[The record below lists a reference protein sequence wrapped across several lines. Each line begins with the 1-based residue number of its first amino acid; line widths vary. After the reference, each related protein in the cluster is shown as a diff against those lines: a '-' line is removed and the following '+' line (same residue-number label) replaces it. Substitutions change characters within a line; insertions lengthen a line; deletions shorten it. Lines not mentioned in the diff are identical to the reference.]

1 MSASSS
7 LKSLSNGQFELAV
20 SAATGRIVHYG
31 AVRGANVLW
40 ENPHADS
47 APSPFVGW
55 HNWGG
60 DKVWIW
66 PEDDW
71 AKWQAG
77 VVAPPGDPP
86 SAPYQ
91 VEVDKLKIRM
101 VSPVVSAYGV
111 RIVREIVLDDKGS
124 RVTLINRLEKVAGA
138 NSGVGRSLPIGVWTV
153 TQIPAARQI
162 LARLLPHVS
171 PPRFEPFQKSP
182 WKGVQVI
189 NDIALLTRP
198 ASPWVKI
205 GLEADVLATP
215 VHDWFFVIR
224 TPAEK
229 NVTDGHEPFRRAQ
242 VFSDPDESEFRPAK
256 LPPYVEFEFTSPL
269 KRLSI
274 GESVSLTVTWE
285 LHPLPENGVGT
296 AEIIAA
302 NPVKTEHI

>member
-1 MSASSS
+1 MSDASN
-7 LKSLSNGQFELAV
+7 LKSLNNGQFRLEV
-20 SAATGRIVHYG
+20 SAATGRIVQYRPVKG
-31 AVRGANVLW
+31 TNVLW
-40 ENPHADS
+40 ENPHADLS
-47 APSPFVGW
+47 PSPFPGW

-71 AKWQAG
+71 VKWQSG
-77 VVAPPGDPP
+77 GIAPPGDPP

-91 VEVDKLKIRM
+91 VEVEKLTMRM
-101 VSPVVSAYGV
+101 TSPVVAAYGV
-111 RIVREIVLDDKGS
+111 RIVREIVLDDSGS
-124 RVTLINRLEKVAGA
+124 RVTLVNRIEKVAA
-138 NSGVGRSLPIGVWTV
+138 VQSAGVSKSLPISVWTV

-162 LARLLPHVS
+162 LARLIPNMN
-171 PPRFEPFQKSP
+171 PPRYKSFQKSP

-198 ASPWVKI
+198 AAPWVKI
-205 GLEADVLATP
+205 GLEADVLAMP
-215 VHDWFFVIR
+215 VKDQLFVIR
-224 TPAEK
+224 TPADK
-229 NVTDGHEPFRRAQ
+229 NGNSGYEPFRRAQ

-269 KRLSI
+269 KVLSV

-285 LHPLPENGVGT
+285 LHPLPANGVGT

-302 NPVKTEHI
+302 NAD

>member
-7 LKSLSNGQFELAV
+7 LKSLNNGQFELAV

-40 ENPHADS
+40 KNPRADS
-47 APSPFVGW
+47 VPSPFVGW

-71 AKWQAG
+71 VKWQAG

-91 VEVDKLKIRM
+91 IEVDKLTMHMI
-101 VSPVVSAYGV
+101 SPVVAAYGV

-124 RVTLINRLEKVAGA
+124 RVTLTNRLEKVANVQTGDV
-138 NSGVGRSLPIGVWTV
+138 SKSLPIGVWTV

-162 LARLLPHVS
+162 LARLLPNIS
-171 PPRFEPFQKSP
+171 PPRFEPFKKSP
-182 WKGVQVI
+182 WKGVQII
-189 NDIALLTRP
+189 NDVALLTRP
-198 ASPWVKI
+198 AAPWVKI
-205 GLEADVLATP
+205 GLEADVLAMP
-215 VHDWFFVIR
+215 VQDWFFVIR
-224 TPAEK
+224 TPAAK
-229 NVTDGHEPFRRAQ
+229 NGDGGHEPFRRAQ
-242 VFSDPDESEFRPAK
+242 VYSDPDESEFRPAK

-269 KRLSI
+269 KVLSV

-302 NPVKTEHI
+302 DAS

>member
-1 MSASSS
+1 MNASSS
-7 LKSLSNGQFELAV
+7 LKSLNNGQFELAV

-40 ENPHADS
+40 DNPHADS
-47 APSPFVGW
+47 SPSPFVGW

-91 VEVDKLKIRM
+91 VEVDKLAMRM
-101 VSPVVSAYGV
+101 TSPVVAAYGV
-111 RIVREIVLDDKGS
+111 RIVREIVLDDSGS
-124 RVTLINRLEKVAGA
+124 RVTLINRLEKVAA
-138 NSGVGRSLPIGVWTV
+138 VRSGGVSKSLPISVWTV

-162 LARLLPHVS
+162 LARLLPNMT
-171 PPRFEPFQKSP
+171 PPRFEPFPKSP

-189 NDIALLTRP
+189 NDVALLTRP
-198 ASPWVKI
+198 AAPWVKI
-205 GLEADVLATP
+205 GLEADVLAMP
-215 VHDWFFVIR
+215 VHDWFFVVR
-224 TPAEK
+224 TPVG
-229 NVTDGHEPFRRAQ
+229 NNGDSGHEPFRRAQ

-269 KRLSI
+269 KRLSV

-302 NPVKTEHI
+302 NAG

>member
-7 LKSLSNGQFELAV
+7 LNSLNNGRFELAV
-20 SAATGRIVHYG
+20 SAATGRIVQYG

-40 ENPHADS
+40 ENPHADLS
-47 APSPFVGW
+47 PSPFAGW

-86 SAPYQ
+86 STPYK
-91 VEVDKLKIRM
+91 VEVDKLAM
-101 VSPVVSAYGV
+101 SMTSPVVPAYGV
-111 RIVREIVLDDKGS
+111 RIVREIVLADSGS
-124 RVTLINRLEKVAGA
+124 GVTFINRLEKVADVK
-138 NSGVGRSLPIGVWTV
+138 SGGIGKSLPVSVWTV

-162 LARLLPHVS
+162 LARLLPKVA
-171 PPRFEPFQKSP
+171 PPRYEPFQKSP
-182 WKGVQVI
+182 WKGVQII

-198 ASPWVKI
+198 AAPWVKI
-205 GLEADVLATP
+205 GLEADVLAMP
-215 VHDWFFVIR
+215 VQDWLFVIR
-224 TPAEK
+224 TPADK
-229 NVTDGHEPFRRAQ
+229 NDHSGYEPFRRAQ
-242 VFSDPDESEFRPAK
+242 VFSDPDESEFRPASQ
-256 LPPYVEFEFTSPL
+256 PPYVEFEFTSPL
-269 KRLSI
+269 KRLSV

-302 NPVKTEHI
+302 NAS

>member
-1 MSASSS
+1 MSASPS
-7 LKSLSNGQFELAV
+7 LKSLNNGRFELAV
-20 SAATGRIVHYG
+20 SAATGRIMHYG

-40 ENPHADS
+40 NNPHADS
-47 APSPFVGW
+47 TPSPFAGW

-71 AKWQAG
+71 VKWQAG

-86 SAPYQ
+86 SEPYQ
-91 VEVDKLKIRM
+91 VEADKLKMRM
-101 VSPVVSAYGV
+101 VSPVVATYGV
-111 RIVREIVLDDKGS
+111 RIVREIALDNKGS
-124 RVTLINRLEKVAGA
+124 RVTLLNRIEKVADDQ
-138 NSGVGRSLPIGVWTV
+138 SGGLSKSLPISVWAV

-162 LARLLPHVS
+162 LARLLS
-171 PPRFEPFQKSP
+171 KATPPRFEPFQKSP

-198 ASPWVKI
+198 AAPWVKI
-205 GLEADVLATP
+205 GLEADVLAMP
-215 VHDWFFVIR
+215 VKDQLFVIR
-224 TPAEK
+224 TPADK
-229 NVTDGHEPFRRAQ
+229 NVASGYEPFRRAQ

-269 KRLSI
+269 KRLSV

-285 LHPLPENGVGT
+285 LHPLPEDGVGT

-302 NPVKTEHI
+302 NAG